1 MKNIALIFKNSVL
14 QNKLIILISAAAAA
28 LMCFQFYGLSK
39 PDNKVFLNA
48 EAVTVGIC
56 DYAPE
61 QNKTVTENLKS
72 YFEDALGMETSEKDY
87 DSLSKDL
94 IDRRISAIIEVPNDF
109 YEKTAD
115 GEPQKLELTT
125 LGDYENAAFVEAY
138 LNSYMSGLSVISK
151 AADGNED
158 MFSEMLSSR
167 KLPNEIKIS
176 EANFEVDK
184 QARTNGAFRSAIGFM
199 TCIIAAVTIM
209 ISRQIMNDRN
219 LGTYNRMKCSS
230 IKPSEYV
237 LGVSVFGVICCT
249 LMNAVYIGFAYS
261 TSDRISMPMGAAF
274 WGMEL
279 FGIFSV
285 GLSTMLG
292 LLINN
297 STALM
302 TAGVGYATIGSML
315 GGAWFPISDSLGAV
329 SNIAK
334 IVPQYWLMDMVRGFE
349 NDTDGSILLN
359 MCILALAAVLAYLVS
374 AVIFT
379 RKSNN

>member
-1 MKNIALIFKNSVL
+1 MKNIAIIFKNSVL
-14 QNKLIILISAAAAA
+14 QNKLMILISAAATA

-39 PDNKVFLNA
+39 PENKVFANA
-48 EAVTVGIC
+48 DTVTVGIC
-56 DYAPE
+56 DHSPE
-61 QNKTVTENLKS
+61 QNKTITENLKS
-72 YFEDALGMETSEKDY
+72 YFEDTLGMETSEKDY

-94 IDRRISAIIEVPNDF
+94 IDKKISAIIEVPTDF
-109 YEKTAD
+109 YEKAAD

-138 LNSYMSGLSVISK
+138 LNSYMNGLSVISK
-151 AADGNED
+151 AANADEE
-158 MFSEMLSSR
+158 MFTEMLSSQ

-230 IKPSEYV
+230 IKSSEYV

-249 LMNAVYIGFAYS
+249 LMNAVFIGFAYS
-261 TSDRISMPMGAAF
+261 TNDCISVPIGAAF
-274 WGMEL
+274 GSMGL
-279 FGIFSV
+279 FGLFSV
-285 GLSTMLG
+285 GLSTMFG

-297 STALM
+297 PTALM
-302 TAGVGYATIGSML
+302 TVGVGYATIGSML

-349 NDTDGSILLN
+349 SGTDVNILLN

-379 RKSNN
+379 RKSM